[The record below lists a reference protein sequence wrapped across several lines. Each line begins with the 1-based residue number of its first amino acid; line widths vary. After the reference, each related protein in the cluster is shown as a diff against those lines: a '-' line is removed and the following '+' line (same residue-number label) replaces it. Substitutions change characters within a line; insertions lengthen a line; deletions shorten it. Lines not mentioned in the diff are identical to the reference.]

1 MASTKRSP
9 VRKRKTA
16 SSPILEEPW
25 VEGLRTQPFIKL
37 QAVNPERNVY
47 RAYEVHL
54 TRGLFNLWM
63 VQIGYGRIG
72 SRGHTHSHSFETQQ
86 EAFSFI
92 AKSLKRRQ
100 SAPRRLGCA
109 YFYV

>member
-1 MASTKRSP
+1 MARTKRLPSP
-9 VRKRKTA
+9 A
-16 SSPILEEPW
+16 LLEPW
-25 VEGLRTQPFIKL
+25 MERLRTQPVIKL

-63 VQIGYGRIG
+63 VQIGYGRLG
-72 SRGHTHSHSFETQQ
+72 SRGHTHSHSFETHH
-86 EAFSFI
+86 EALAFI

-109 YFYV
+109 YVCV